1 MTEDAVAKRPL
12 TLREIAGASAMAA
25 VVTTIVAAAF
35 MIFVAFEQSQWLGAY
50 WAQRLLQLLGVTTL
64 WAFIVDAPLGL
75 LRERRG
81 WHRYAVVL
89 LGAVALIP
97 AIVIVLTATM
107 LLTLEATVVWWVTL
121 LIPVLLF
128 GGLSLV
134 FAQVSW
140 MRRWG
145 VLVLAAAALA
155 VTVWWSATR

>member
-35 MIFVAFEQSQWLGAY
+35 MIFVAFEQSQWSGAY

-64 WAFIVDAPLGL
+64 WAFIVDAPLGF

-97 AIVIVLTATM
+97 AIVIVLTETM

-134 FAQVSW
+134 FAKVSW

-155 VTVWWSATR
+155 VAVCWSVTR